1 MSDIEKE
8 IQHDGDINQEDEELI
23 FNPYNE
29 RNKEISEELV
39 CDILKKYGVPDKVH
53 NINLYKRAF
62 VHKSYC
68 KRPHL
73 ENIENGVTIVEQP
86 DNCMKLRTKSN
97 ERLEFLGDGV
107 LECITKYYLYRR
119 FPKENEGFMTEK
131 KIALVK
137 NESIGKMAYEMGLNH
152 WYIISQNAEEKKT
165 RTNLKKLGCLFEAFL
180 GALFLDFNKI
190 QIHDEDKWFDKVFV
204 TGPGFQI
211 AQTFVESVFE
221 QHVNWTELL
230 TTKDNYKNILQVK
243 LQKAFKVTPI
253 YKEISDYNEDTG
265 YHMGVYLS
273 INSDHHHL
281 NHENALS
288 VSNIIKDTDKNIMDN
303 IQLHLNE
310 VGNVFLF
317 LGESK
322 HKIKKKA
329 EQASCHN
336 SIKVLEKGL

>member
-1 MSDIEKE
+1 
-8 IQHDGDINQEDEELI
+8 
-23 FNPYNE
+23 
-29 RNKEISEELV
+29 
-39 CDILKKYGVPDKVH
+39 
-53 NINLYKRAF
+53 
-62 VHKSYC
+62 
-68 KRPHL
+68 
-73 ENIENGVTIVEQP
+73 
-86 DNCMKLRTKSN
+86 
-97 ERLEFLGDGV
+97 
-107 LECITKYYLYRR
+107 
-119 FPKENEGFMTEK
+119 
-131 KIALVK
+131 
-137 NESIGKMAYEMGLNH
+137 MGLNH

-211 AQTFVESVFE
+211 AQTFVENVFE
-221 QHVNWTELL
+221 QHVNWTELI

-253 YKEISDYNEDTG
+253 YKEISEYDEETG

-281 NHENALS
+281 NHGNALS
-288 VSNIIKDTDKNIMDN
+288 VSNIIKDNDKTIMDN
-303 IQLHLNE
+303 IQLYLDE
-310 VGNVFLF
+310 VGKVFLF

-329 EQASCHN
+329 EQTACFN
-336 SIKVLEKGL
+336 SIQVLEKSL